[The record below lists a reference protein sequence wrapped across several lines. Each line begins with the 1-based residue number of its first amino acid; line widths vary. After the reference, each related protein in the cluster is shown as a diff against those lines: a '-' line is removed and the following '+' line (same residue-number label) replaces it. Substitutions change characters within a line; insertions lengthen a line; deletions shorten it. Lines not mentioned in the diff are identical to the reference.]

1 MAFDVSIPPTPPPTP
16 PPPASPHGF
25 GRPGRPQPP
34 PTPPGTGTV
43 GMFLFLVSL
52 SMLFGAGMIGY
63 AIIRLA
69 GQRSPHAGALHLPHI
84 LWLSTLLVI
93 CVSVTMGRAV
103 AAVRRERMRAFSVW
117 LTASLMLAIGFLVV
131 QTPAMITLLM
141 EHARYRSAG
150 LFLYGLIFFLI
161 MVHALHVLG
170 GMIAL
175 VRVRLQAH
183 RGVYD
188 HEHYQPVR
196 HTAMYWH
203 FLDVIWILMFVTFLA
218 TA

>member
-1 MAFDVSIPPTPPPTP
+1 MACDVTTPPTP
-16 PPPASPHGF
+16 PPPPAGPLDY

-34 PTPPGTGTV
+34 ATPPGTGTV
-43 GMFLFLVSL
+43 GMFLFLSSL
-52 SMLFGAGMIGY
+52 TMLFAAAMVGY

-69 GQRSPHAGALHLPHI
+69 GRRSPQAGTLHLPPI

-93 CVSVTMGRAV
+93 CVSFTMGRTV
-103 AAVRRERMRAFSVW
+103 AAVRRERAGAFRFW
-117 LTASLMLAIGFLVV
+117 LNASLGLAVGFLVV
-131 QTPAMITLLM
+131 QTPAMIGLLM
-141 EHARYRSAG
+141 AHAEYRRAG
-150 LFLYGLIFFLI
+150 LFLYGLIFVL
-161 MVHALHVLG
+161 VLLHALHVLG

-175 VRVRLQAH
+175 VRVRWQAG

-203 FLDVIWILMFVTFLA
+203 FLDIIWILMFMTFFVTA
-218 TA
+218 